1 APARVAA
8 EAPCDANLA
17 EFLEEQ
23 TLQTMASDLRHAVDE
38 DLTSRREWED
48 ALTKG
53 LDLLGIRQQERTIPW
68 NGACGIVHPMI
79 LEAATRFQS
88 KSMTRLF
95 PPKGPA
101 QTKIIGE
108 ASHAKLAAAKRV
120 ADDLNHWVIE
130 KMPEYRD
137 ETEQMLFALPVDG
150 SVFRKVFFDP
160 LQRRPMASFVPAN
173 DFIVPYGFSNLLA
186 CPRYTHILR
195 Q

>member
-1 APARVAA
+1 MIDRALVNDGSPYTGAGLSVVLPPEEQGWVVHLPDGGVEIRYGDAPARVAA
-8 EAPCDANLA
+8 EAPFDANLA

-95 PPKGPA
+95 PPKG
-101 QTKIIGE
+101 
-108 ASHAKLAAAKRV
+108 
-120 ADDLNHWVIE
+120 
-130 KMPEYRD
+130 
-137 ETEQMLFALPVDG
+137 
-150 SVFRKVFFDP
+150 
-160 LQRRPMASFVPAN
+160 
-173 DFIVPYGFSNLLA
+173 
-186 CPRYTHILR
+186 
-195 Q
+195 